1 MAKTLR
7 AFLKGNA
14 APISDVEV
22 IVSDRF
28 KDDDGNTVP
37 WTVRLIRP
45 GENDDLMKEATSSK
59 FIPKSGM
66 YASKVDM
73 NKYLKTLAITSTVDP
88 DLNDKDLQDS
98 YGVMSASD
106 LLDEMLTAGEYN
118 EYLKQIQKINGFD
131 VSFDDKVD
139 EAKNS

>member
-1 MAKTLR
+1 MAKNLK

-14 APISDVEV
+14 APIADVEV

-28 KDDDGNTVP
+28 KDENGDVVP
-37 WTVRLIRP
+37 WTVRIIRP

-59 FIPKSGM
+59 FMPRSGM

-73 NKYLKTLAITSTVDP
+73 NSYLKALAITSTVEP

-98 YGVMSASD
+98 YGVLSASD

-118 EYLKQIQKINGFD
+118 EYLKQLQKINGFD